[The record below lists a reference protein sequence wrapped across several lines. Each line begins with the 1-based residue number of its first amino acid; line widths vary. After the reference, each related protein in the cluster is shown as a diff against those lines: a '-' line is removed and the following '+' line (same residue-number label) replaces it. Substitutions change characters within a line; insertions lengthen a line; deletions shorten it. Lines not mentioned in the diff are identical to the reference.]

1 VGRAADDDEKLLLEV
16 LAEQLKEQVVAE
28 VVEGPREE
36 E

>member
-1 VGRAADDDEKLLLEV
+1 MGRAADDDEKLLLEV
-16 LAEQLKEQVVAE
+16 LAEQLKNQIVDD